1 MSVFRLPVAVLLAA
15 TMVLT
20 GCALIKSE
28 PKPQAPGWQGVTV
41 MAAEDANANS
51 AVAVDIVL
59 VRDQAVLDSLL
70 AMPAARYF
78 AARADLQR
86 TYPDALTVVALEI
99 TPGQV
104 IRLDARRFGGQ
115 RAWAALA
122 FAHYANPGEHRAR
135 LLLDNRGYVLQL
147 NAQGMLATELT
158 PGRAR

>member
-1 MSVFRLPVAVLLAA
+1 MSVFRLPVPVLLAA
-15 TMVLT
+15 TMFLA
-20 GCALIKSE
+20 GCGLIKRG
-28 PKPQAPGWQGVTV
+28 PQPQAPGWQGVTV

-59 VRDQAVLDSLL
+59 VRDQAVLESLL
-70 AMPAARYF
+70 TMPAARYF

-104 IRLDARRFGGQ
+104 IRLDARRFDGQ

-147 NAQGMLATELT
+147 NSQGMLATELT